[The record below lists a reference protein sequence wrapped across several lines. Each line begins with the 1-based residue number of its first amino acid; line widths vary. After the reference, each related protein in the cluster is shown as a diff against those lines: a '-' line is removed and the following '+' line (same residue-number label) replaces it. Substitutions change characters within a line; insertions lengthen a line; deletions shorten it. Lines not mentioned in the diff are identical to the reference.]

1 MPPPRGL
8 GVGGRSSSENGE
20 SGAVT
25 AAAVTAAAVTAAVTA
40 ASGVT
45 ASPPMPPE
53 ALGEGVCVLEAK
65 KAVFTLTA
73 GASLLLFLV
82 LLLLLL
88 PLLRAPAAA
97 VLALLLLV
105 LARKLRRAAARACM
119 TSKLMAF
126 CSVCPTTLHTLQAA
140 CARGQSISPAAA
152 AAAPV
157 LLLVAVAVAVS
168 KHLRRPSTTR
178 LKMSASRDSL

>member
-20 SGAVT
+20 SG
-25 AAAVTAAAVTAAVTA
+25 AVTAAAVTAAVTA

-73 GASLLLFLV
+73 GASLLLFL
-82 LLLLLL
+82 
-88 PLLRAPAAA
+88 
-97 VLALLLLV
+97 
-105 LARKLRRAAARACM
+105 
-119 TSKLMAF
+119 
-126 CSVCPTTLHTLQAA
+126 
-140 CARGQSISPAAA
+140 
-152 AAAPV
+152 
-157 LLLVAVAVAVS
+157 
-168 KHLRRPSTTR
+168 
-178 LKMSASRDSL
+178 